1 MKVFNPE
8 ALVGSLQLRTNEQQD
23 AQECVI
29 LMFAIGLP
37 LITHIDSPS
46 YSSLTW
52 TMSLRSSLIL
62 R

>member
-8 ALVGSLQLRTNEQQD
+8 ALVGSLHLRTNEQQD
-23 AQECVI
+23 AQECVN
-29 LMFAIGLP
+29 LMFATSPSLN
-37 LITHIDSPS
+37 THIDSPS

-52 TMSLRSSLIL
+52 TMSLRSTMIL